1 MSTFS
6 NIVSGTKITFCISLT
21 YKICFYYLNLS
32 LMKMILIYTETVFS
46 CQTIKLS
53 ERFGLQYKHLDDLL
67 DEQNRIKFCRL
78 TKRGDGQKN

>member
-1 MSTFS
+1 
-6 NIVSGTKITFCISLT
+6 
-21 YKICFYYLNLS
+21 
-32 LMKMILIYTETVFS
+32 MKMILIYTETVFS